1 MSKNILEAINEKVGE
16 LEQTRAN
23 CTERLQS
30 LVGENGE
37 KFDFTRPIPG
47 VEHSSGEQNMG
58 DIDTRVLGLIGLVT
72 GLNSGV
78 DLTLV
83 PNKLAVGFHSHLA
96 QLAQQYQDLKNY
108 LDGIDGDGGVGNLD
122 QNSFAVQSKNGQ
134 INLQLQNF
142 YQQIHNSVESTLMS
156 YYHLANVLKEPAFFD
171 FSAAFREFSRQ
182 VSEVQK
188 TQANL
193 SQLVAGQE
201 KAQKQVQSLRK
212 QADVLKEE
220 LDRLKTEGEKDR
232 KTITEYTEESTQ
244 KVTAIR
250 TTNEQA
256 EQLQAAVQN
265 YQSTF
270 DVFQNEL
277 ERRETTFKTGKEQQ
291 EKLIEELNR
300 IKEDTKELTKNA
312 EGMLTGSTVAG
323 LAGSFGELRDKL
335 GKEVE
340 GARRTFY
347 IAVFL
352 LFLSMLPLLIYV
364 FPWSGSMSATN
375 GEADPIKFFGQIIVR
390 ALLLLPAG
398 WFAKF
403 AATRH
408 AVLFRLKENY
418 AYKYSVAS
426 SVDGFKK
433 QAEPFKDA
441 IAATTFF
448 ELTFNPADRMEG
460 KGHEERHPNPA
471 MEWLMKK
478 LGTTYDGK

>member
-1 MSKNILEAINEKVGE
+1 MSKNILEAINEKSVE
-16 LEQTRAN
+16 LEQARAS
-23 CTERLQS
+23 CTERLQA
-30 LVGENGE
+30 LAGENGE
-37 KFDFTRPIPG
+37 KFDFTKPIPG
-47 VEHSSGEQNMG
+47 MELSIG

-72 GLNSGV
+72 GLNSEM

-83 PNKLAVGFHSHLA
+83 PNKLVAGFHSQFS
-96 QLAQQYQDLKNY
+96 QLIQHYQDLKNY
-108 LDGIDGDGGVGNLD
+108 CDQLDSDGGVGNLD
-122 QNSFAVQSKNGQ
+122 QNDFRVQSKNGQ
-134 INLQLQNF
+134 IDIQFQNIFQEIQNL
-142 YQQIHNSVESTLMS
+142 VESVLAS
-156 YYHLANVLKEPAFFD
+156 YYRLASIIEGPAFYD
-171 FSAAFREFSRQ
+171 FSVAFGEFSRQ
-182 VSEVQK
+182 LSEVQK

-193 SQLVAGQE
+193 SQLVADEE

-250 TTNEQA
+250 ASNEQA
-256 EQLQAAVQN
+256 EQLQALVQN

-270 DVFQNEL
+270 DVFQKEL
-277 ERRETTFKTGKEQQ
+277 EKRETTFRTGKEEQ
-291 EKLIEELNR
+291 ENLIKELKR
-300 IKEDTKELTKNA
+300 IKEDTKELTKQA

-323 LAGSFGELRDKL
+323 LATSFRDLRDKL
-335 GKEVE
+335 DKEVE

-347 IAVFL
+347 LAVFL
-352 LFLSMLPLLIYV
+352 LFLSMLPLLVYV
-364 FPWSGSMSATN
+364 FPWFSSMSETT
-375 GEADPIKFFGQIIVR
+375 GEAEPIKFFGQIVVR

-403 AATRH
+403 AAARH
-408 AVLFRLKENY
+408 AALFRLKENY

-441 IAATTFF
+441 IAAATFF
-448 ELTFNPADRMEG
+448 ELTFNPADRMES

-478 LGTTYDGK
+478 LGATYDGK